1 MAITN
6 RLYDIVANGVKTNV
20 AVISIGHLVAAVTIM
35 VGKSGYGG
43 RPRGLL
49 GTLADHHTWALIHIF
64 ASIVLVLAAKARHL
78 TMAASASASV
88 MGLWSVLMLW
98 WAASLEPDATWLAG
112 LLGLLLAAHS
122 VIVAD
127 KSARLDED

>member
-1 MAITN
+1 MITN
-6 RLYDIVANGVKTNV
+6 RFCDIVANGVKTNV

-43 RPRGLL
+43 RPRGIL

-64 ASIVLVLAAKARHL
+64 AAVILVLAVKARHL

-98 WAASLEPDATWLAG
+98 WAASLEPDATWLVG
-112 LLGLLLAAHS
+112 LLGLSLATHS
-122 VIVAD
+122 VVVAD